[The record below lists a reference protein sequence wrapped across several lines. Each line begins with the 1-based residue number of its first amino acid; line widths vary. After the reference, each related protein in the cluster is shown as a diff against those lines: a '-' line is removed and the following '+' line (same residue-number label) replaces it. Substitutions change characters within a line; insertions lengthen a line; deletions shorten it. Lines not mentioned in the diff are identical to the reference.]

1 MKRGVVAP
9 SMKFGRKSVANSL
22 NKRQSPLID
31 LSILITVQF
40 LRPGVNLTSLID
52 TSYTKLS
59 KRKTCLFWQLDVPRT
74 VSGRTKCWYDWGLS
88 KVSVPAVKTGLFLHV
103 SSLNLL
109 PVYGSR
115 GSAVKPDRL
124 IFVRNIYS
132 PVNHSK
138 TSKKKILKL
147 PQCFS
152 ILRLYFSCCCVAT
165 LKRIQ
170 ATQQT

>member
-52 TSYTKLS
+52 TIYTKLS
-59 KRKTCLFWQLDVPRT
+59 KRKTCLFWQLDVSRT
-74 VSGRTKCWYDWGLS
+74 VAGRTKCWYDWGLS

-103 SSLNLL
+103 SSLILL
-109 PVYGSR
+109 PQWFDVYGFR
-115 GSAVKPDRL
+115 GFSGKDWSSFFLATSVRL
-124 IFVRNIYS
+124 L
-132 PVNHSK
+132 
-138 TSKKKILKL
+138 TILKL
-147 PQCFS
+147 PWCF
-152 ILRLYFSCCCVAT
+152 T
-165 LKRIQ
+165 KP
-170 ATQQT
+170 